1 MNNLRTAGIS
11 LSIALFLSISQSTSA
26 ADPAPSAALQIP
38 TATPPESL
46 PDASDLVPWPE
57 KAYPEFAAD
66 SVVNTGSWLFD
77 KPAGKHG
84 VVQAGPDGKL
94 YFADKTL
101 ARFWGTTTCYGMTF
115 PEKPEEIE
123 KMADSIAGCGY
134 NIVRFH
140 HNDMASNGLGYLQ
153 IKPSS
158 NSLLDP
164 KNMDRLD
171 KLASELFKR
180 GIYIYLDF
188 ADYRSFMA
196 EDGIDDWE
204 AMNKLDNKGWKGVF
218 PHPKIVEAWK
228 RAVTEFLKHKNPYTG
243 RTWGEEPG
251 VATVEIINENGQF
264 WDWSFK
270 TTDKIQK
277 WHDAEWNRWLVAK
290 YGTREKLDAAWT
302 DAEGKKGLFDDEDP
316 AKGNVFRPRL
326 NTLLEWD
333 RPYRSKTRGAAR
345 VNDYYAHL
353 AESSISFYKEAS
365 KHIRSLGFK
374 SVIVGSH
381 DLHGAINQ
389 YAEVQ
394 GTGTI
399 AAHLYAPGYT
409 AWNARPSSKGVV
421 VEGVDVKTTNW
432 FSNIPRIK
440 VKGVPGINGEWTGG
454 SLTTCADVNLAVAA
468 ITSFQ
473 GVTQSLQFSFAH
485 RWVGVQMPNF
495 DNRHDYQA
503 YRNVFAHTFSYV
515 HNSPWMAVNRICASL
530 FDRSDFSKPRY
541 KANIAYS
548 TEDMY
553 EQNLHALG
561 LSGGSGTI
569 GNAALFLPLL
579 HEVECVFFDKSYE
592 GDADVVFMTGRSAS
606 GDYSK
611 AKHAVIIG
619 DNPYCDRYHKKRD
632 IGVPAK
638 AVNPNVKVVTL
649 PSPVKFTVSAPWDTE
664 KTLSYDKLEGAVE
677 LASIPANAMPIGK
690 SEDGKYTLGWLD
702 DRFLVIPN
710 ARAFQNQIGDFQWLY
725 RLYVSACKKWK
736 IDLGYNAA
744 GAPFY
749 RSDTK
754 EMTVD
759 WAFGTMIIDTPK
771 TQGFSGFAGWRAD
784 NSTKNLRCKVDNPYA
799 NVLITSTDGK
809 PVSESKRML
818 LVATGRNQNT
828 GQELGKDKDGFT
840 NYVKTGKGP
849 ILVEALR
856 GYVGLSGVQPGL
868 IVYALDCEGRR
879 LGKVEVIE
887 KAGAMSFNLSP
898 KWGTI
903 WFEISAADVA
913 GPEAKSVAQWPLEE
927 KPRTAAFPS
936 PVLVPFK
943 DFIEGANG
951 KKKAVVAKSATDE
964 KSTLFVAK
972 DFASDKVCMFYGN
985 MKMEIIPDAEK
996 EQVLR
1001 AQFGKVTKDW
1011 HGGIWTNIAAPSNIK
1026 PEDCL
1031 GFGFTFKGD
1040 GTLPRDS
1047 FLYLKLQGGAA
1058 YKSKNLN
1065 KIFETDGWQDVLL
1078 TAADFTPD
1086 PDYVKKNPD
1095 AAKNL
1100 PQVPDWKNVNRI
1112 DFVCVG
1118 PLMDQ
1123 QSVGLVGKF
1132 YFSLAKS
1139 AASEAQSGG
1148 DFKKNLP
1155 EPGSPKTPSIVIP
1168 FVADAAIKADGAIDE
1183 DVWKK
1188 SLGIAMDEDKVPEWH
1203 FFGSHVV
1210 DGKRLNDEGA
1220 NFWLLATKAGLA
1232 IIAEVKNGK
1241 PEVVTEKADWY
1252 GGDCVE
1258 VFSDVEN
1265 KGGKPT
1271 KQLFLAYK
1279 RANVDRAAASDNGI
1293 QIGRA
1298 NLENGYL
1305 LEALIPW
1312 QALGFN
1318 DVPAGEFG
1326 IEFQLDFGRKG
1337 AGRVLQMTYG
1347 TGTNEAWIKSD
1358 KYIKAKI
1365 GK

>member
-1 MNNLRTAGIS
+1 MNKLLLAGIS
-11 LSIALFLSISQSTSA
+11 LSITIALGCCAYA
-26 ADPAPSAALQIP
+26 ADVPQQIP
-38 TATPPESL
+38 TTTPPEAL
-46 PDASDLVPWPE
+46 PDPSDLVPWPE
-57 KAYPEFAAD
+57 KAYPEFAQD
-66 SVVNTGSWLFD
+66 SVANVGGWLFD
-77 KPAGKHG
+77 APAGKHG
-84 VVQAGPDGKL
+84 VVQAGTDGKL
-94 YFADKTL
+94 YFTDKTP
-101 ARFWGTTTCYGMTF
+101 ARFWGTTTVYGMTF
-115 PEKPEEIE
+115 PEKPEEIS
-123 KMADSIAGCGY
+123 KMADSIAACGY
-134 NIVRFH
+134 NLVRFH
-140 HNDMASNGLGYLQ
+140 HNDLPRTGLGYLQ
-153 IKPSS
+153 EKPAS

-164 KNMDRLD
+164 KGMDRLD
-171 KLASELFKR
+171 KLAAELFKR
-180 GIYIYLDF
+180 GIYVYMDF
-188 ADYRSFMA
+188 VDSRPLLP
-196 EDGIDDWE
+196 EDGLEDIE
-204 AMNKLDNKGWKGVF
+204 SMKGNAGWKGVF

-228 RAVTEFLKHKNPYTG
+228 RAATEFLSHKNPYTG

-251 VATVEIINENGQF
+251 LASVEIINENGMF

-270 TTDKIQK
+270 INDKMQK
-277 WHDAEWNRWLVAK
+277 WHDAEWNRWLLAK

-302 DAEGKKGLFDDEDP
+302 DADGKKGLFEDEDP
-316 AKGNVFRPRL
+316 AKGNVFRPRIIP
-326 NTLLEWD
+326 LLEWD

-345 VNDYYAHL
+345 INDYYAHL
-353 AESSISFYKEAS
+353 AESSINFYQQAS

-374 SVIVGSH
+374 GVIVGSH
-381 DLHGAINQ
+381 ELQGAINQ
-389 YAEVQ
+389 YAEVK

-399 AAHLYAPGYT
+399 AAHLYAPGQT
-409 AWNARPSSKGVV
+409 AWKARPDSKGAT
-421 VEGVDVKTTNW
+421 VEGVDVKTSNW

-454 SLTTCADVNLAVAA
+454 TLTTCADTNLAVAA
-468 ITSFQ
+468 ITAFQ

-485 RWVGVQMPNF
+485 RWVGVQMPNY
-495 DNRHDYQA
+495 DTRYDYKA
-503 YRNVFAHTFSYV
+503 YLKEFGHTYTYV
-515 HNSPWMAVNRICASL
+515 HNAPWMAVNRICSPL
-530 FDRSDFSKPRY
+530 FIRADFAKPKY
-541 KANIAYS
+541 KVDIAYS

-579 HEVECVFFDKSYE
+579 HEVESVFFDKTYD
-592 GDADVVFMTGRSAS
+592 GDADVAFMTGRSAS

-632 IGVPAK
+632 IGAPAK

-649 PSPVKFTVSAPWDTE
+649 SSPVNFKVSAPWDTE

-677 LASIPANAMPIGK
+677 LASIPEGAMPIGK
-690 SEDGKYTLGWLD
+690 SEDGKYTMGWLD

-710 ARAFQNQIGDFQWLY
+710 GRAFQSQIVDFQWLY
-725 RLYVSACKKWK
+725 RLYVTACKRWK
-736 IDLGYNAA
+736 IDLGDNAP
-744 GAPFY
+744 GTTFY

-759 WAFGTMIIDTPK
+759 WAFGTMIIDTPR
-771 TQGFSGFAGWRAD
+771 TQGFSGFAGWRGE
-784 NSTKNLRCKVDNPYA
+784 NSARNLKCKVDNPYA

-809 PVSESKRML
+809 PVSESKRMI
-818 LVATGRNQNT
+818 LVATGRSQNT
-828 GQELGKDKDGFT
+828 GQEIGKDKDGFM

-856 GYVGLSGVQPGL
+856 GQVGLTGVLPGL
-868 IVYALDCEGRR
+868 SIYALDCEGRR
-879 LGKVEVIE
+879 MGKVET
-887 KAGAMSFNLSP
+887 AANGGSLNFTLSP

-903 WFEISAADVA
+903 WFEVSAADVA
-913 GPEAKSVAQWPLEE
+913 GPDAKVAQWPLDE
-927 KPRTAAFPS
+927 KPRTAAYPA
-936 PVLVPFK
+936 PVLMSFK

-951 KKKAVVAKSATDE
+951 KKKAVAAKSADSE

-972 DFASDKVCMFYGN
+972 DFAQDKTCGTYMNIKTEFVQD
-985 MKMEIIPDAEK
+985 PEK
-996 EQVLR
+996 EQVLKV
-1001 AQFGKVTKDW
+1001 QFGKVNKDW
-1011 HGGIWTNIAAPSNIK
+1011 CGGIWANISAPSNIK

-1040 GTLPRDS
+1040 GTLPRES
-1047 FLYLKLQGGAA
+1047 YLTLKMQNGAS
-1058 YKSKNLN
+1058 YRSRNIN
-1065 KIFETDGWQDVLL
+1065 KIFESDGWTDVLL
-1078 TAADFTPD
+1078 TAADFKLD
-1086 PDYVKKNPD
+1086 EQYVKKNPD
-1095 AAKNL
+1095 AAKSM
-1100 PQVPDWKNVNRI
+1100 PATPDWKNVNRV
-1112 DFVCVG
+1112 DLNCVG

-1123 QSVGLVGKF
+1123 MSIGHISKF
-1132 YFSLAKS
+1132 YFSLAKGT
-1139 AASEAQSGG
+1139 ASEAQSGG
-1148 DFKKNLP
+1148 EFRKNLP
-1155 EPGSPKTPSIVIP
+1155 EPGSPKAPKITIP
-1168 FVADAAIKADGAIDE
+1168 YVADAAIKADGTIDE

-1188 SLGIAMDEDKVPEWH
+1188 SLGISMDENKVPEWH

-1210 DGKRLNDEGA
+1210 DGKRLNEEGA
-1220 NFWLLATKAGLA
+1220 NFWLLATKTGLA
-1232 IIAEVKNGK
+1232 IIAEVQNGK

-1298 NLENGYL
+1298 KLENGYL

-1318 DVPAGEFG
+1318 DVPSGEFG

-1358 KYIKAKI
+1358 KYMKAKV